1 MLGPAAGPRGRS
13 GDPGAPAPCTPALGT
28 LPGVETRIAAYGV
41 VVDDGRVLLAHWVLD
56 GHSGWTLPGGG
67 IEPGEDPAD
76 AAVREIREETGYTAE
91 LAGLLGID
99 SVVVPAAERIVQP
112 AVDAHAIRVV
122 YRARVTG
129 GELRAEVGGTTDAA
143 RWFRLEEVPALER
156 VRLVDRGL
164 AMAGLL
170 ADVPR
175 GAGGV
180 PYTGR

>member
-1 MLGPAAGPRGRS
+1 M
-13 GDPGAPAPCTPALGT
+13 GT
-28 LPGVETRIAAYGV
+28 LAQVETRIAAYGV
-41 VVDDGRVLLAHWVLD
+41 VVDDGQVLLAHWVLD

-67 IEPGEDPAD
+67 IDPGEDPAD
-76 AAVREIREETGYTAE
+76 AAVREILEETGYTAE
-91 LAGLLGID
+91 LEALLGID

-129 GELRAEVGGTTDAA
+129 GALRAEVGGTTDAA
-143 RWFRLEEVPALER
+143 RWFRLDEVPALDR

-170 ADVPR
+170 DDA
-175 GAGGV
+175 AGGGARAV
-180 PYTGR
+180 PYRGR

>member
-1 MLGPAAGPRGRS
+1 M
-13 GDPGAPAPCTPALGT
+13 
-28 LPGVETRIAAYGV
+28 
-41 VVDDGRVLLAHWVLD
+41 
-56 GHSGWTLPGGG
+56 
-67 IEPGEDPAD
+67 
-76 AAVREIREETGYTAE
+76 REILEETGYTAE
-91 LAGLLGID
+91 LEGLLGID

-143 RWFRLEEVPALER
+143 RWFRLAEVPALDR

-170 ADVPR
+170 D
-175 GAGGV
+175 GAAVGSTRAV
-180 PYTGR
+180 PYRGR